1 VRIVIVSF
9 YFPPDLGAGSFR
21 TGALVKSLLEN
32 LGPDDTV
39 RVITTAPNRYA
50 TLKTPAHGYENHGR
64 LVIERIALA
73 DHKSG
78 IKDQLRAFFGF
89 AREVLRRVASE
100 RADVVYA
107 TSSRLGTAAL
117 GALVARRCKARLH
130 LDIRDLFVKN
140 MSDMLRGP
148 ARLALPLLC
157 LIERWTFR
165 VADQIS
171 VVSPGFNETL
181 RRAGARASP
190 LLRTNGIDE
199 EFLGHDYHR
208 CSGHQPPLILYAG
221 NIGEGQGLSQ
231 LIPDA
236 AARLYG
242 RYQFRIIGDGGR
254 RSELELRIKAA
265 EAEAGHPLA
274 IEMLP
279 PMARIQLIEQYAQ
292 ADILLVHL
300 NDYPA
305 FHLVIPSKIFE
316 YGATGKPIVAGLSGV
331 SADFVARHISNA
343 ALFAPCDVD
352 GFVDAMSRL
361 PIAPANRD
369 AFIAEYSRPAIVRKL
384 ADDVIALGR
393 KAGAAC
399 ES

>member
-9 YFPPDLGAGSFR
+9 YFPPDLSAGSFR

-32 LGPDDTV
+32 LGPEDTV

-50 TLKTPAHGYENHGR
+50 SFKTPAPEYENQGR
-64 LVIERIALA
+64 LVIERIVLS
-73 DHKSG
+73 DHKSSL
-78 IKDQLRAFFGF
+78 KDQLRAFFSF
-89 AREVLRRVASE
+89 AREVLRRTVSE

-117 GALVARRCKARLH
+117 GALVARRSKARLH
-130 LDIRDLFVKN
+130 LDIRDLFVEN
-140 MSDMLRGP
+140 MSEMLKGP
-148 ARLALPLLC
+148 IRLGLPLLRQV
-157 LIERWTFR
+157 ERWTFR
-165 VADQIS
+165 SADQIS
-171 VVSPGFNETL
+171 VVSPGFNEAL
-181 RRAGARASP
+181 RRAGARVTP

-208 CSGHQPPLILYAG
+208 PGHQPPRILYAG
-221 NIGEGQGLSQ
+221 NIGDGQGLSR

-236 AARLYG
+236 AARLHG

-254 RSELELRIKAA
+254 QPELEQRIKTV
-265 EAEAGHPLA
+265 EADIGHPLA

-279 PMARIQLIEQYAQ
+279 PMTRIELIEQYTQ
-292 ADILLVHL
+292 ADILLAHL

-305 FHLVIPSKIFE
+305 FQLVIPSKIFE

-331 SADFVARHISNA
+331 SADFVARHIPNA

-352 GFVDAMSRL
+352 GFVDAIGRL
-361 PIAPANRD
+361 TVAPTNRA
-369 AFIAEYSRPAIVRKL
+369 AFIAEYSRLAIVRKL
-384 ADDVIALGR
+384 VGDITALGR
-393 KAGAAC
+393 KASTTC